1 MKNKYLMILLATL
14 LVSCDKPVE
23 EVTGTWKIY
32 VATDENI
39 ISTANTRV
47 TPFNT
52 VMQVNYFLND
62 KNEDNESLFSDISDL
77 YNSEVARLH
86 KVFDRHNKYKVTE
99 EELLINVK
107 TINDS
112 FGKNETIKCSD
123 ELYNLLKFSV
133 DCYKLTN
140 GYFNVFS
147 GVITDFWNQIFDIA
161 YNDYSITI
169 NELDPLY
176 NQELKEQLELITD
189 SIPSNIE
196 EINQQITFD
205 DENKT
210 VTFNECEFN
219 NGINP
224 MISVGGIAKG
234 YATDIIKEKFVSKGY
249 KDGYLIS
256 GGSSISTI
264 DKPIYSKDSL
274 GQKIS
279 VINPE
284 LSNII
289 SKVPAITMYFTDEFN
304 YSTSGNYTD
313 GKHYNFMDGDNMIY
327 RHHIINPY
335 TGYPESYYRSVSIKT
350 SYFSNAYVDAF
361 STAFM
366 NLSIED
372 GKLLKDK
379 ILKQFPGSDLELFYL
394 TQTGK
399 KDSATFTVYAT
410 SNVNGT
416 LTAGERV
423 NIIYEE

>member
-1 MKNKYLMILLATL
+1 MCCGFQILFFAGKAYKIFAGASGKSNK
-14 LVSCDKPVE
+14 
-23 EVTGTWKIY
+23 
-32 VATDENI
+32 
-39 ISTANTRV
+39 
-47 TPFNT
+47 
-52 VMQVNYFLND
+52 NYF
-62 KNEDNESLFSDISDL
+62 
-77 YNSEVARLH
+77 
-86 KVFDRHNKYKVTE
+86 
-99 EELLINVK
+99 
-107 TINDS
+107 
-112 FGKNETIKCSD
+112 
-123 ELYNLLKFSV
+123 
-133 DCYKLTN
+133 
-140 GYFNVFS
+140 
-147 GVITDFWNQIFDIA
+147 
-161 YNDYSITI
+161 
-169 NELDPLY
+169 
-176 NQELKEQLELITD
+176 
-189 SIPSNIE
+189 
-196 EINQQITFD
+196 
-205 DENKT
+205 ENKH
-210 VTFNECEFN
+210 
-219 NGINP
+219 
-224 MISVGGIAKG
+224 
-234 YATDIIKEKFVSKGY
+234 
-249 KDGYLIS
+249 
-256 GGSSISTI
+256 
-264 DKPIYSKDSL
+264 KPIYSKDSL

-416 LTAGERV
+416 LVAGDKV
-423 NIIYEE
+423 NIVYEE